1 MEKPEGRIDGLR
13 KEVLSLPPPTRLGKM
28 APMIPWM
35 LLALALWGLA
45 LAQDWGLTQSQT
57 LTAQGARAW
66 RYTLSPRGGEARAL
80 WEALSLQY
88 RDHLRAGYRV
98 DLGGWRLYFLGG
110 RLRLEPHCQA
120 VNPACFTFG
129 ALPVEKA
136 RQDRFLLELSA
147 LLDRAL
153 REAAQTGGTVTLS
166 RLFRVELRRNQA
178 PPYPASP
185 SGWKP

>member
-1 MEKPEGRIDGLR
+1 MWLLLLLLK
-13 KEVLSLPPPTRLGKM
+13 VASLAPALG
-28 APMIPWM
+28 
-35 LLALALWGLA
+35 
-45 LAQDWGLTQSQT
+45 QDWGLTQSQT
-57 LTAQGARAW
+57 LTAGGAKAW
-66 RYTLSPRGGEARAL
+66 RYTLSPRGEEARAL

-110 RLRLEPHCQA
+110 KLRLERHCQA

-129 ALPVEKA
+129 ALPVDKA
-136 RQDRFLLELSA
+136 RQDRFLMELGA

-153 REAAQTGGTVTLS
+153 GEAARTGGTVTLS

-178 PPYPASP
+178 LPYPAAP

>member
-1 MEKPEGRIDGLR
+1 MKRI
-13 KEVLSLPPPTRLGKM
+13 
-28 APMIPWM
+28 W
-35 LLALALWGLA
+35 LALLFLPLA
-45 LAQDWGLTQSQT
+45 LAQDWGLTRSQT
-57 LTAQGARAW
+57 LTAGGAKAW
-66 RYTLSPRGGEARAL
+66 RYTLSPRGEEARGL

-110 RLRLEPHCQA
+110 RLRLERHCQA

-153 REAAQTGGTVTLS
+153 KEAAQTGGAVTLS
-166 RLFRVELRRNQA
+166 RLFRVELRPNQA